1 MFYFIITLLFMLF
14 ISVIII
20 IIIITVTIVVLI
32 VIIRYTLIKV
42 DGRIFLQA
50 PIDQPSVNACFL
62 GCWPKD
68 LEAGMERHAVRC
80 NVFPV

>member
-1 MFYFIITLLFMLF
+1 MLF